1 MRSIRASMLRL
12 AGVFSGR
19 RQDDDL
25 TAQLESDL
33 QLHIDDN
40 LRAGM
45 TPEQARRD
53 ALLALGGIEATK
65 ERYRD
70 RRGIPLLDTL
80 RQDAAYAVRVLRK
93 NPGFTVTAIATLA
106 LGIGANT
113 AIFSI
118 VNAVLLRPLP
128 FADPDR
134 LVQIF
139 ATDAR
144 RADWFDSVSYPA
156 FADWRDQ
163 NTTFT
168 SMAAFANRPLAIG
181 TGDETVMA
189 AGRRVTP
196 NYFDVLGVRPAL
208 GRTFRPEEQKTGST
222 TVVVLSDSFWKTRF
236 GGDPAVLGRTIR
248 INEEPHTI
256 IGVMPAS
263 LHVEQDNDQLFL
275 PQAIDLNRNHGFLL
289 VIGRLRPDAT
299 LAHARLDIERI
310 AAQQVR
316 LYPREHA
323 GFGVNLMSLNAGL
336 ARYVRGGLMTM
347 LGVVGIVLL
356 IACANVAGLMLA
368 RGTARQREFAVR
380 AALGA
385 GRARLVRQLLTES
398 LLIALAG
405 GAAGL
410 VAASW
415 TARGLASILATQFR
429 VARVDATGT
438 DGPVLLFTLVVSLA
452 TGTLFGVL
460 PALASASPNLNDAL
474 RESGRSVT
482 GSRAPRLRQALVV
495 LETALALTL
504 LAGAGTLL
512 KTFVTLRTTHPGF
525 EASHVLAVDL
535 SLPQPRYAERSA
547 RVQFFDEALRRV
559 HALPGVR
566 SAAFVADLPLSGST
580 DTESFHIV
588 GRPDPSPDRGFNAGF
603 NIVSANYFQL
613 MAIPIRSGR
622 EFLDIDGPAS
632 PGVVVVNET
641 AAQRFWPGRSPI
653 GEQIDLPITDTQS
666 VVLTVVGV
674 AGDVRHVGLGTPP
687 RAEVFLNSMQS
698 LLRWPWLAL
707 AVKTNGDPAPLAE
720 PVKAT
725 LRAVSPHVPV
735 RRVATL
741 DEVVSRSIV
750 EPRIYTFLLGTFA
763 ALSVALAAIGLYGL
777 IAYGVTQRT
786 HELGVRVALGA
797 SAAEI
802 IGLVIG
808 QGMRLALV
816 GAVLGLAVAVATT
829 RLLVGLVPGIE
840 PNDPL
845 TFGAVTAVLLGAAL
859 LAAYLPAR
867 RASHVDPMTALRA
880 E

>member
-1 MRSIRASMLRL
+1 MRSIRAWVLRF
-12 AGVFSGR
+12 AGAFAGR

-40 LRAGM
+40 VRAGM
-45 TPEQARRD
+45 TPAQARRD

-80 RQDAAYAVRVLRK
+80 RQDVTYALRALRK
-93 NPGFTVTAIATLA
+93 NPGFAVTAIVTLA

-128 FADPDR
+128 FAEPDR
-134 LVQIF
+134 LVEIF
-139 ATDAR
+139 ATDTR
-144 RADWFDSVSYPA
+144 RGDRFDSASYPA
-156 FADWRDQ
+156 FAEWRDQ
-163 NTTFT
+163 STTFE
-168 SMAAFANRPLAIG
+168 SMTAYANRSLAIG
-181 TGDETVMA
+181 TGDATVMA

-196 NYFDVLGVRPAL
+196 NYFDVLGVQPAL
-208 GRTFRPEEQKTGST
+208 GRGFRPEEQEDGANA
-222 TVVVLSDSFWKTRF
+222 VVILSDGFWKTQF
-236 GGDPAVLGRTIR
+236 GSDPTVLGRTIR
-248 INEEPHTI
+248 INDEPHTI
-256 IGVMPAS
+256 VGVAPAS
-263 LHVEQDNDQLFL
+263 LHVEQDNEQLFL
-275 PQAIDLNRNHGFLL
+275 PQAIDPNRHHGFLH
-289 VIGRLRPDAT
+289 VVGRLRPGAT
-299 LAHARLDIERI
+299 LSQARLDLERI
-310 AAQQVR
+310 AEQQVR
-316 LYPREHA
+316 LYPRDA
-323 GFGVNLMSLNAGL
+323 GVGVNLLSLTEGL
-336 ARYVRGGLMTM
+336 ARNVRTGLLTM

-368 RGTARQREFAVR
+368 RGTARQRELAVR

-415 TARGLASILATQFR
+415 TARGLASILASQFR

-438 DGPVLLFTLVVSLA
+438 DGPVLFFTLLVSLF

-474 RESGRSVT
+474 RESGRSTT
-482 GSRAPRLRQALVV
+482 GSRAPRLRQVLVV
-495 LETALALTL
+495 LETALALVL

-525 EASHVLAVDL
+525 EASHVLAL
-535 SLPQPRYAERSA
+535 ELFLPQPRFAERGP
-547 RVQFFDEALRRV
+547 RVQFFGEALRRI

-566 SAAFVADLPLSGST
+566 SAAFVADLPLGGGA

-588 GRPDPSPDRGFNAGF
+588 GRPDPSADRGFNAGF
-603 NIVSANYFQL
+603 NIVSASYFQL

-622 EFLDIDGPAS
+622 EFVVTDGPEA
-632 PGVVVVNET
+632 PAVAIVNET
-641 AAQRFWPGRSPI
+641 AARRYWPGRSPI
-653 GEQIDLPITDTQS
+653 GEQIDLPIS
-666 VVLTVVGV
+666 RGVSSVLTIVGV

-687 RAEVFLNSMQS
+687 RAEIFLSSMQS
-698 LLRWPWLAL
+698 LLPWPWLVL
-707 AVKTNGDPAPLAE
+707 TVKADGDPAPLAE

-735 RRVATL
+735 RRVDRL
-741 DEVVSRSIV
+741 DAVVSRSII
-750 EPRIYTFLLGTFA
+750 EPRIYTFLLGAFA

-797 SAAEI
+797 SATEI

-808 QGMRLALV
+808 QGMRLALA
-816 GAVLGLAVAVATT
+816 GAALGLVAAMATT
-829 RLLVGLVPGIE
+829 RLLVGLVKGIE
-840 PNDPL
+840 PNDPV
-845 TFGAVTAVLLGAAL
+845 TFGAVTTILLGAAL
-859 LAAYLPAR
+859 LAAYVPAR